1 MKKFNIVKK
10 NEDFKK
16 VIKNGRYYKNPC
28 FVIYIYNNN
37 LNHYR
42 FGISVSKKL
51 GNAVVR
57 NKIKRQMRNII
68 DKYKN
73 YYSNQLD
80 YIIIVKKDYN
90 MRSFNEV
97 ENNFL
102 TILESIK
109 KRRSKNEK

>member
-1 MKKFNIVKK
+1 MKKINTVKK

-16 VIKNGRYYKNPC
+16 VIKKGRYYKNPC
-28 FVIYIYNNN
+28 FVIYTYNNS

-42 FGISVSKKL
+42 FGISVSKKI

-73 YYSNQLD
+73 YYSNELD
-80 YIIIVKKDYN
+80 YIIIIRKDYN
-90 MRSFNEV
+90 AKSFNEI
-97 ENNFL
+97 ENTFHN
-102 TILESIK
+102 IIKSINK
-109 KRRSKNEK
+109 KRSQNEK